1 MISNW
6 LKSHAVLT
14 YYVQVFAITWGG
26 MLAVVGPAGLFN
38 SSANPAVLSQFIYLA
53 ALAGPSVAGILMT
66 AVVHGRAGLRDLF
79 SRSLRWRVGVQWY
92 LVALLTAPL
101 LMGVIGFLLSL
112 ASPAFLPAIVTTDDR
127 VGLVIAGIVLGLV
140 VSFFEEIG
148 WTGFVTPELR
158 KRHGFL
164 ATGLIMGVPWGAW
177 HYPLFSGS
185 AHAAGPMPPAVYL
198 AVVLFSFLIPFRILM
213 VWVYGRTQSV
223 LVVMLMHAPLAAG
236 QLILLPHA
244 ISRESAV
251 TFDLIFAA
259 ALWAIVAVVYLIT
272 RRSGRDK
279 PAIARATPR
288 HRS

>member
-1 MISNW
+1 MISKW
-6 LKSHAVLT
+6 LRSHAVLA
-14 YYVQVFAITWGG
+14 YYILVFAITWGG
-26 MLAVVGPAGLFN
+26 MLAVVGPSGLFN
-38 SSANPAVLSQFIYLA
+38 SSANPAVLSQFIYFA

-66 AVVHGRAGLRDLF
+66 AVVHGRAGLRDLL
-79 SRSLRWRVGVQWY
+79 SRSLRWRVGIIWY
-92 LVALLTAPL
+92 MVVLLTAPL

-112 ASPAFLPAIVTTDDR
+112 ASPAFLPAIVTTDDW

-164 ATGLIMGVPWGAW
+164 TTGFIMGVPWGAW

-213 VWVYGRTQSV
+213 VWVYGRTKSV

-236 QLILLPHA
+236 QLILLPQA
-244 ISRESAV
+244 ISRERAV
-251 TFDLIFAA
+251 TFDVIFAA
-259 ALWAIVAVVYLIT
+259 ALWAIVAVVYFVT
-272 RRSGRDK
+272 RSDRRYK
-279 PAIARATPR
+279 PVIARAMPR

>member
-1 MISNW
+1 MIGKW
-6 LKSHAVLT
+6 LRPHAILA
-14 YYVQVFAITWGG
+14 YYVLVFAISWGG
-26 MLAVVGPAGLFN
+26 MLAVVGPSGLFN
-38 SSANPAVLSQFIYLA
+38 SSANPAVLNQFIYFA
-53 ALAGPSVAGILMT
+53 ALAGPSVAGIVMT
-66 AVVHGRAGLRDLF
+66 AVVHGRAGLRDLLVL
-79 SRSLRWRVGVQWY
+79 SLRWRVGIIWY

-101 LMGVIGFLLSL
+101 LMGVIGLLLSL
-112 ASPAFLPAIVTTDDR
+112 VSPAFLPAIVTTDDR
-127 VGLVIAGIVLGLV
+127 VGLLIAGIVLGLV

-185 AHAAGPMPPAVYL
+185 AHAAGPMSPAVYL

-213 VWVYGRTQSV
+213 VWVYGRTKSV

-236 QLILLPHA
+236 QLILLPQA
-244 ISRESAV
+244 ISRECAV

-259 ALWAIVAVVYLIT
+259 ALWGIVAVVYLVNQ
-272 RRSGRDK
+272 SDGRDE
-279 PAIARATPR
+279 AAVASATPR